1 MRIFHGQ
8 LLFELATENYSIHR
22 ATKNNVPKIMAFLLH
37 LGRAH
42 LKRLAYLVSLF
53 ACNTRV
59 IVDVSSSPPV
69 SLMSNSCNKT

>member
-37 LGRAH
+37 LVRAPF
-42 LKRLAYLVSLF
+42 K
-53 ACNTRV
+53 
-59 IVDVSSSPPV
+59 
-69 SLMSNSCNKT
+69 KTSTLG